1 MKAIRLLL
9 GFLPGV
15 SFGMWIRAMW
25 LCVSIAICNPTDDCA
40 WWVIVVLVVNLIVSG
55 LLVARDRERWRKV
68 CDKIN
73 SI

>member
-1 MKAIRLLL
+1 MKAILLLL

-15 SFGMWIRAMW
+15 TLGMWLRAMW
-25 LCVSIAICNPTDDCA
+25 LCVSIAICNPTDDCEL
-40 WWVIVVLVVNLIVSG
+40 WVIVGLVVNLLVSG
-55 LLVARDRERWRKV
+55 MLVARDREKWRRV

>member
-15 SFGMWIRAMW
+15 SFGMWLRAMW
-25 LCVSIAICNPTDDCA
+25 LCVSIAICNPTDDCKL
-40 WWVIVVLVVNLIVSG
+40 WVIVGLILNLLISG
-55 LLVARDRERWRKV
+55 LLVARDWEKWREV
-68 CDKIN
+68 CEKIN

>member
-15 SFGMWIRAMW
+15 SVGMWLRAMW
-25 LCVSIAICNPTDDCA
+25 FCVSLAICNPTDDCSL
-40 WWVIVVLVVNLIVSG
+40 WVVFGLLVNLVVSG
-55 LLVARDRERWRKV
+55 LLVVRDRERWGKV
-68 CDKIN
+68 CEKIN